1 MKSNINFKKAIYT
14 LIAAEI
20 TSFTLLT
27 TGCSSKQNYAEQT
40 PEVTTEIE
48 NSNDQNTNENDNT
61 NTNNEEAETS
71 NEDEIV
77 KYFKEKQTEI
87 NNTVHTENGIVY
99 TENIDLTNAIWSDF
113 FIDAVD
119 IIFYDKEYE
128 GSSFS
133 KLNPE
138 AQQECLNIITDLGNT
153 MNRINP
159 DWQSDLGNIKDS
171 TASAYYNFLASIKD
185 LIGEDLYNKIKGFK
199 DSIKD
204 SGSEIWD
211 SITDTAEEWYQD
223 YKSKNK

>member
-1 MKSNINFKKAIYT
+1 MKSNIDFKKRIYT
-14 LIAAEI
+14 LIAAGI

-48 NSNDQNTNENDNT
+48 NSNDQNTNTND
-61 NTNNEEAETS
+61 EKAETN

-77 KYFKEKQTEI
+77 KYFKEKQEEI
-87 NNTVHTENGIVY
+87 NSTVQKEDGIVY
-99 TENIDLTNAIWSDF
+99 TENIELTNAIWSDF

-185 LIGEDLYNKIKGFK
+185 FIGPELYNKIKKFK
-199 DSIKD
+199 DSMKD
-204 SGSEIWD
+204 SGSEIWN
-211 SITDTAEEWYQD
+211 SITDTAEDLYQG

>member
-1 MKSNINFKKAIYT
+1 MKSNVNFKKAIYT
-14 LIAAEI
+14 LIAAGI

-27 TGCSSKQNYAEQT
+27 TGCSSKQNYAEQA
-40 PEVTTEIE
+40 PKVTTEAE

-61 NTNNEEAETS
+61 NTNNEEIETS

-77 KYFKEKQTEI
+77 KYFKEKQEEI
-87 NNTVHTENGIVY
+87 NNTVHKENGIVY

-159 DWQSDLGNIKDS
+159 DW
-171 TASAYYNFLASIKD
+171 
-185 LIGEDLYNKIKGFK
+185 IGEDLYNKIKGFK

-204 SGSEIWD
+204 SGSEIWN

-223 YKSKNK
+223 YKSRNK

>member
-1 MKSNINFKKAIYT
+1 MKSNIDFKKRIYT
-14 LIAAEI
+14 LIAAGI
-20 TSFTLLT
+20 TSFALLT
-27 TGCSSKQNYAEQT
+27 TGCSSKQNYAEQA
-40 PEVTTEIE
+40 PKVTTEKE
-48 NSNDQNTNENDNT
+48 NSNDQNTNT
-61 NTNNEEAETS
+61 NSEETETS
-71 NEDEIV
+71 TEEEIV
-77 KYFKEKQTEI
+77 KYFKEKQEEI
-87 NNTVHTENGIVY
+87 NNTVKEEDGILY
-99 TENIDLTNAIWSDF
+99 TENIDLTNAIWCDF

-153 MNRINP
+153 MNKINP
-159 DWQSDLGNIKDS
+159 NWQNDLGNIKDS

-204 SGSEIWD
+204 SGSEIWN
-211 SITDTAEEWYQD
+211 SITDAAEDWYQG
-223 YKSKNK
+223 YKSRNK

>member
-14 LIAAEI
+14 LIAAGI

-61 NTNNEEAETS
+61 NTNNEEIETS

-77 KYFKEKQTEI
+77 KYFKEKQEEI
-87 NNTVHTENGIVY
+87 NNTVHKENGIVY

-204 SGSEIWD
+204 SGSEIWN

-223 YKSKNK
+223 YKSRNK

>member
-14 LIAAEI
+14 LIAAGI

-27 TGCSSKQNYAEQT
+27 TGCSSKQNYAEQA
-40 PEVTTEIE
+40 PKVTTEAE

-61 NTNNEEAETS
+61 NTNNEEIETS

-77 KYFKEKQTEI
+77 KYFKEKQEEI
-87 NNTVHTENGIVY
+87 NNTVHKENGIVY

-204 SGSEIWD
+204 SGSEIWN

-223 YKSKNK
+223 YKSRNK

>member
-14 LIAAEI
+14 LIAAGI

-77 KYFKEKQTEI
+77 KYFKEKQEEI
-87 NNTVHTENGIVY
+87 NNTVHKENGIVY

-171 TASAYYNFLASIKD
+171 TATAYYNFLASIKD

-223 YKSKNK
+223 YKSRNK

>member
-1 MKSNINFKKAIYT
+1 MKSNVKFKKAIYT
-14 LIAAEI
+14 LIAAGI

-48 NSNDQNTNENDNT
+48 NSNDQNTNTND
-61 NTNNEEAETS
+61 EKAETN

-77 KYFKEKQTEI
+77 KYFKEKQEEI
-87 NNTVHTENGIVY
+87 NSTVQKEDGIVY
-99 TENIDLTNAIWSDF
+99 TENIELTNAIWSDF

-185 LIGEDLYNKIKGFK
+185 FIGPELYNKIKKFK
-199 DSIKD
+199 DSMKD
-204 SGSEIWD
+204 SGSEIWN
-211 SITDTAEEWYQD
+211 SITDTAEDLYQG